1 MSDTQKP
8 VEETPAAAPATETPA
23 EAPAT
28 ETPAAEAPKDT
39 PAESTEAAPATEGAA
54 EETAKEEP
62 AKEEAKKEVTPA
74 TDGVL
79 GYKAPGLVK
88 SLRFVKRYFYFND
101 EPVEVKSLSQYLQAE
116 KASVSHPLA
125 AWASQSGKGL
135 LFFAKRA
142 EDKATPAGIL
152 SLADVTVSKEGSSE
166 FIIKAN
172 GQKHTF
178 QASSADERDSW
189 IAAIEAKATEAKAEK
204 ETITASEGYK
214 AELEKL
220 NKGAEPEAAKKDE
233 SAPAE
238 EDKDK
243 AAKSR
248 SQSRKRAS
256 IFGAFLNKK
265 EETAEEKKE
274 EKKEEKAEEAKPAE
288 PAAAETAEAS
298 AATETPAEAPAAA
311 EATEDKKEEKK
322 AEAPAKSK
330 RTSIFGNFFQKV
342 TSPTTEKSEKDANA
356 TEETTAVS
364 STAPQLENPV
374 EEADKPAEAEA
385 AAPAE
390 GEAAKKDESAP
401 AAEATAEAT
410 TPKDKRRTSFFGNFG
425 KKEKKGEASDSEGE
439 AKPKNK
445 LGGLF
450 RKPSKAV
457 KSGKDKEAAPAEPE
471 TIPEGEDKP
480 EPISKDAPAEEK
492 PAEEAAKEEEKK
504 EEAVADA
511 PAAADVATTSAPIQ
525 AAA

>member
-28 ETPAAEAPKDT
+28 ETPAAEAPQET
-39 PAESTEAAPATEGAA
+39 PAEATEAAPAAESTEEAP
-54 EETAKEEP
+54 KE
-62 AKEEAKKEVTPA
+62 EEAKKEVTPA

-88 SLRFVKRYFYFND
+88 SLRFVKRYFYFSE
-101 EPVEVKSLSQYLQAE
+101 EPVEVKSLSQYLQTE
-116 KASVSHPLA
+116 KASVAHPLA

-178 QASSADERDSW
+178 QAASAEERDSW
-189 IAAIEAKATEAKAEK
+189 IAAVEAKATEAKAEK
-204 ETITASEGYK
+204 EAITSSEGYK

-233 SAPAE
+233 SAPAD
-238 EDKDK
+238 EDK
-243 AAKSR
+243 ATKSR

-274 EKKEEKAEEAKPAE
+274 EKKEDKAEEAKPAE
-288 PAAAETAEAS
+288 PAAETTEAS

-322 AEAPAKSK
+322 AEAPAKNK

-342 TSPTTEKSEKDANA
+342 TSPTTEKSEKEANG

-374 EEADKPAEAEA
+374 EEANKPAEGETE
-385 AAPAE
+385 APAE

-410 TPKDKRRTSFFGNFG
+410 TSKDKRRTSFFGTFG
-425 KKEKKGEASDSEGE
+425 KNAKKGEASDSEGE

-492 PAEEAAKEEEKK
+492 PAEEAAKEEEKEK
-504 EEAVADA
+504 EAVADA
-511 PAAADVATTSAPIQ
+511 PAAANVATTTAPIQ